1 MKIIKLIDD
10 NFEEILL
17 MLLLVFMTIVM
28 GIQVVARYAF
38 NYSLTWS
45 EEITRYMFIWSAF
58 LSISHCTKKQISIK
72 IEQLVS
78 MLPTKIHA
86 VFKIIEKVIMLAFFS
101 YMIKYAYVFVQ
112 ASVASGQLSP
122 AMRLPMYLVQVA
134 PLVGFGLTIIR
145 LLQGLVFEFK
155 VLISA
160 N

>member
-10 NFEEILL
+10 NFEEIILMFLL
-17 MLLLVFMTIVM
+17 AAMTVVM

-45 EEITRYMFIWSAF
+45 EELTRYMFIWSAF

-78 MLPTKIHA
+78 MLPTKLHA
-86 VFKIIEKVIMLAFFS
+86 IFKIIEKVIMLAFFA
-101 YMIKYAYVFVQ
+101 YMIKYANNFVQ
-112 ASVASGQLSP
+112 ASITSGQLSP
-122 AMRLPMYLVQVA
+122 AMRLPMYFVQVA
-134 PLVGFGLTIIR
+134 PLVGFALTIVR

-155 VLISA
+155 VLINA

>member
-10 NFEEILL
+10 NFEEVIL
-17 MLLLVFMTIVM
+17 MLLLAFMTMVM
-28 GIQVVARYAF
+28 GVQVVARYVF

-58 LSISHCTKKQISIK
+58 LSISHCTKKRISIR
-72 IEQLVS
+72 IEQIIS
-78 MLPTKIHA
+78 MFPTKINA
-86 VFKIIEKVIMLAFFS
+86 IFKIIEKVIMLAFFS

-122 AMRLPMYLVQVA
+122 AMRLPMFFIQVA
-134 PLVGFGLTIIR
+134 PLVGFALTIVR
-145 LLQGLVFEFK
+145 LLQSLVFEIK
-155 VLISA
+155 VLINA